1 MAPPPLQTA
10 IVTGAG
16 GFVGST
22 LVRSLREAHVR
33 VVGIDSLERGFAD
46 SLDGDVPLVHG
57 DVTHPD
63 TVARALAQVGGRAD
77 AVFHLAALIQV
88 GESVQQPARYLH
100 ANVVGT
106 EAVAAACAQAR
117 VPALV
122 LASSAAVL
130 ASDQGDRAT
139 LDETARIG
147 PESPYGE
154 SKRRAEQVLA
164 AHSAQTGLASV
175 ALRFFN
181 VSGAH
186 CGCAERHKPET
197 HLIPLAIR
205 SALGEVPPLRVFGTD
220 WPTPDGTCLR
230 DYVHMRD
237 VVASLRAAA
246 FWAIAASAGS
256 HRVFHV
262 GSGVG
267 TSVRQVI
274 GAVER
279 VLGRPVPYIESP
291 RRPGDIAALV
301 ADVGRL
307 RAELGVHPA
316 CDLDQMVRDAWMA
329 WLAQA
334 GAHATV
340 RGNRS
345 SIDP

>member
-1 MAPPPLQTA
+1 MTAPRLQSA
-10 IVTGAG
+10 VVTGAG

-22 LVRSLREAHVR
+22 LVRTLRGAGVR

-46 SLDGDVPLVHG
+46 ALDVDVPLVHG
-57 DVTHPD
+57 DVTEPA
-63 TVARALAQVGGRAD
+63 TIARALAACGDRPE

-88 GESVQQPARYLH
+88 GESVQLADRYLH
-100 ANVVGT
+100 VNVVGT
-106 EAVAAACAQAR
+106 EVVAAACAGAR

-130 ASDQGDRAT
+130 ASDQGGRAT
-139 LDETARIG
+139 LDESARIG

-154 SKRRAEQVLA
+154 SKLRAEQVLA
-164 AHSAQTGLASV
+164 AHSAQTGLATAV
-175 ALRFFN
+175 LRFFN
-181 VSGAH
+181 VSGAQY
-186 CGCAERHKPET
+186 GCAERHKPET

-205 SALGEVPPLRVFGTD
+205 AAFGDLPPLRVFGTD

-237 VVASLRAAA
+237 VVASLHAAA
-246 FWAIAASAGS
+246 AWALAAPTSA

-262 GSGVG
+262 GSGAG
-267 TSVRQVI
+267 SSVRQVI
-274 GAVER
+274 AAVER
-279 VLGRPVPYIESP
+279 VLGVPVPRIEAP

-316 CDLDQMVRDAWMA
+316 CDLEEMVRDARAA
-329 WLAQA
+329 WLSRPDAA
-334 GAHATV
+334 AA
-340 RGNRS
+340 
-345 SIDP
+345 